1 MKEHHHEHKTYQ
13 MRFGGAPGEFAEC
26 MGISTIGFLQYGSS
40 EIDQSIIP
48 DYSAAINVPGLHVN
62 PLPSITLPE
71 DQTAVP
77 ISSLRSANPLDN
89 KEKADKTFYLQLGD
103 NEGGANLN
111 AMQFDLESLGS
122 PLLSQDFDLD
132 PKMFCDTSY
141 TREGIFRNYC
151 SHCIIIHRFC
161 HALKYRG
168 LILHVT

>member
-1 MKEHHHEHKTYQ
+1 

-40 EIDQSIIP
+40 EIDQSILP
-48 DYSAAINVPGLHVN
+48 DYSASVNVPGRHVN
-62 PLPSITLPE
+62 PLPSITLPA
-71 DQTAVP
+71 DQISVP
-77 ISSLRSANPLDN
+77 VSSLRSINPLDN

-111 AMQFDLESLGS
+111 AMQFDLETLGS

-141 TREGIFRNYC
+141 TKEGIYTISMNYPFV
-151 SHCIIIHRFC
+151 STADNNQIFD
-161 HALKYRG
+161 
-168 LILHVT
+168 